1 MLWNIKAAVKM
12 MMSDKYLILQW
23 NARKISKST
32 NDLYKF
38 YLKQKISLNNNL
50 EIRNDKI

>member
-23 NARKISKST
+23 NVRKISKST
-32 NDLYKF
+32 NDLYRF
-38 YLKQKISLNNNL
+38 CFKQKFSLNNL